1 MSIAGLF
8 GLATQRR
15 QRYDSRRRQA
25 PTLATTVQIHSDSG
39 AHPLIAPLNADQRQ
53 AVLQTDGPIL
63 VLAGAG
69 SGKTRVITHKIA
81 WLIEQCGVPAWQIL
95 AMTFT
100 NKAAGE
106 MRERVAATVGP
117 RASDLWLGTF
127 HSVGVRLLRQL
138 AGFADMRPSFSIYD
152 TDDQLKI
159 IARSMKTLGISD
171 NQFKPKQF
179 ASYID
184 RAKNRCQLPED
195 PLLKQQ
201 VDGTFDRLALQVYQN
216 YDTEMRIADAV
227 DFGDL
232 IMRPVSILT
241 ENVNVCQQFAQ
252 RFRYVLVDEFQD
264 TNFAQYELLKR
275 LISVHGNL
283 CVVGDDDQSIYSWR
297 GAEVDNILAFPRAF
311 PGATV
316 VKLEQNYRSSGNILQ
331 ASTAVVAKNADRH
344 GKVLWTDRGA
354 GEKLTLHVAQTERD
368 EADWVARTIDRL
380 KGETSLNQF
389 AVFYRTNSLSRT
401 LEESMRRFRLPYV
414 LIGGQRFYERA
425 EVKDVLAWCRL
436 LINPVDSAGWL
447 RAIVSPRRGIGQV
460 SIDLVSSYATIRG
473 ISLPDACRLMLE
485 RGEAGKA
492 TEKLR
497 DFTKLVNKLRDG
509 IETMRADSAGK
520 MVMDVSGIRDAL
532 KKEGTEEA
540 ADRLENLNELLSA
553 MAEYAD
559 TAGDVTLRGFL
570 EQVALVSDTD
580 KLGDGTERVS
590 MMTLHAAKGLEYDVT
605 FLVGMEE
612 GILPHANVIGGLGAQ
627 RGDHREVEE
636 ERRLLYVGMTRARK
650 RLHLSHARMRRRF
663 GGQEM
668 PCDPSRFLSN
678 IPPELIDV
686 QGGSWASAANFG
698 AMHRTQTTTS
708 GSGSWANRGGS
719 WGPDARS
726 RDAAVWAQA
735 TRAGNGWVQP
745 QNQAVEPTFDRSGDA
760 AGFAKGMRVNHVTF
774 GAGAVLEVDGY
785 GEQARLTVQFAKVGV
800 KKLIARFV
808 QRA

>member
-1 MSIAGLF
+1 MANL
-8 GLATQRR
+8 
-15 QRYDSRRRQA
+15 
-25 PTLATTVQIHSDSG
+25 VQSYSDNTG
-39 AHPLIAPLNADQRQ
+39 HPLIAPLNADQRQ
-53 AVLQTDGPIL
+53 AVLQTEGPIL

-81 WLIEQCGVPAWQIL
+81 WLIDQCGVPAWQIL

-179 ASYID
+179 AGYID

-201 VDGTFDRLALQVYQN
+201 ADGTFDRLALQVYQN

-241 ENVNVCQQFAQ
+241 ENANVCQQFAQ

-297 GAEVDNILAFPRAF
+297 GAEVDNILAFPKAF

-331 ASTAVVAKNADRH
+331 ASTAVVARNADRH

-460 SIDLVSSYATIRG
+460 SIDLVSNYATVRG
-473 ISLPDACRLMLE
+473 ISLPEACRLMLE
-485 RGEAGKA
+485 RSEAGKA
-492 TEKLR
+492 ADKLR
-497 DFTKLVNKLRDG
+497 DFTKLVSKLRDG

-532 KKEGTEEA
+532 KKEGSEEA
-540 ADRLENLNELLSA
+540 EDRLENLNELLAA

-580 KLGDGTERVS
+580 KLGDGSERVS

-612 GILPHANVIGGLGAQ
+612 GILPHANVISGLGAQ

-698 AMHRTQTTTS
+698 AMHRAATPAS
-708 GSGSWANRGGS
+708 GGGAWANRGGS
-719 WGPDARS
+719 WGPDART

-735 TRAGNGWVQP
+735 TRVGNGWVAP
-745 QNQAVEPTFDRSGDA
+745 QHHEVEPTFDRSDDGT
-760 AGFAKGMRVNHVTF
+760 GFAKGMRVNHVTF
-774 GAGAVLEVDGY
+774 GPGAVLEVDGY
-785 GEQARLTVQFAKVGV
+785 GEQARLTVQFTKVGV